1 MARGARKCIKPANVL
16 VNEAGIVK
24 LADFGASKKM
34 SGTETVAI
42 ENTTL
47 KGTPY
52 FMAPEVLMQKGHGRK
67 ADVWSL
73 GATVI
78 QLVTGDPPWKKMNF
92 DSVVQLMCYVAQDD
106 EARPNLPDPKSV
118 STDLHAFIDIC
129 FQRDV
134 TKRPTS
140 KQLGNHPFVQLDES
154 EIYTSQN
161 RKDDDDQMNNTI
173 AQIER
178 SLSNE
183 GGGGSINRGDGD
195 GGDTFVQTMDSSVDL
210 DMSFSVVSDNTTMF
224 SNTTNNDNNGV
235 ETVNNNDDD
244 NNKNNNVNPF
254 ARKGAF
260 ANQEGSVV
268 AANTPKRR
276 NNRPMITTVDKTT
289 SETKSKKKK
298 KKKKRK
304 NRPGMSHYAE
314 ESSGDDEE
322 EDNNN
327 NNNNNDQ
334 QKQTNS
340 KDNDVNLW
348 KQREERPINS
358 SIHRQNVATLNAD
371 EAAKAQEE
379 MRKAELAKLQK
390 EEIESFKNS

>member
-1 MARGARKCIKPANVL
+1 
-16 VNEAGIVK
+16 
-24 LADFGASKKM
+24 
-34 SGTETVAI
+34 
-42 ENTTL
+42 
-47 KGTPY
+47 
-52 FMAPEVLMQKGHGRK
+52 
-67 ADVWSL
+67 
-73 GATVI
+73 
-78 QLVTGDPPWKKMNF
+78 
-92 DSVVQLMCYVAQDD
+92 
-106 EARPNLPDPKSV
+106 
-118 STDLHAFIDIC
+118 
-129 FQRDV
+129 
-134 TKRPTS
+134 
-140 KQLGNHPFVQLDES
+140 
-154 EIYTSQN
+154 
-161 RKDDDDQMNNTI
+161 
-173 AQIER
+173 
-178 SLSNE
+178 
-183 GGGGSINRGDGD
+183 
-195 GGDTFVQTMDSSVDL
+195 
-210 DMSFSVVSDNTTMF
+210 
-224 SNTTNNDNNGV
+224 
-235 ETVNNNDDD
+235 
-244 NNKNNNVNPF
+244 
-254 ARKGAF
+254 
-260 ANQEGSVV
+260 
-268 AANTPKRR
+268 
-276 NNRPMITTVDKTT
+276 MITTVDKTT